1 MLRSRANNAKDKKD
15 EDEVLTA
22 PPMSNHFESGHNIR
36 TSHKPVS
43 IGTYLFFLVSLIIV
57 TAKVSSMVML
67 KKTLASRHNNNN
79 MTRLF
84 MYTADSSS
92 TIIADEIEIIPLEI
106 ARSLDAILVL
116 GGGVPSSI
124 CNPPEYV
131 KSRCEAAARVF
142 LSTLQS
148 RSTSTA
154 TDDNEQ
160 TASSNSSPA
169 VLCLS
174 AGTAHLPQLL
184 SSNGLP
190 IWESTASA
198 AYILNMY
205 PYIPSS
211 KIFAETTSY
220 DTISNAFYSRTSFT
234 DIVGWR
240 RLLIVTNEFHMDRTR
255 EIFQWIFG
263 AENTALQGSSHPYEL
278 YFLSCSNDGLSEEA
292 IHARKEHEERGARNV
307 KENLSKRYIT
317 LQDIWA
323 FLTTD
328 HDFYSAEKLAKKG
341 TSEGAILSSNNNAA
355 LKNSYGATPDSNNA
369 KPVE

>member
-1 MLRSRANNAKDKKD
+1 MLRSRANAKVKKDKD
-15 EDEVLTA
+15 GVLTA
-22 PPMSNHFESGHNIR
+22 PQMSDHFESGHNIR
-36 TSHKPVS
+36 TSHNPVS
-43 IGTYLFFLVSLIIV
+43 IRIYFFFLLSLVIA

-67 KKTLASRHNNNN
+67 KKTLASRHNSNDN

-84 MYTADSSS
+84 TYTAVSSS
-92 TIIADEIEIIPLEI
+92 SIDNEIEIIPLEI

-148 RSTSTA
+148 RSASTA
-154 TDDNEQ
+154 TDYIEQ
-160 TASSNSSPA
+160 TASNDSAPA

-174 AGTAHLPQLL
+174 AGTAHLPQLM

-198 AYILNMY
+198 AYILNTY

-234 DIVGWR
+234 DVVGWR
-240 RLLIVTNEFHMDRTR
+240 RLLIVTNEVSR
-255 EIFQWIFG
+255 EETFRLPCIHF
-263 AENTALQGSSHPYEL
+263 L
-278 YFLSCSNDGLSEEA
+278 Y
-292 IHARKEHEERGARNV
+292 
-307 KENLSKRYIT
+307 
-317 LQDIWA
+317 
-323 FLTTD
+323 
-328 HDFYSAEKLAKKG
+328 
-341 TSEGAILSSNNNAA
+341 
-355 LKNSYGATPDSNNA
+355 
-369 KPVE
+369 